1 MSDLPNDTIANGAP
15 LVEISGLSRS
25 FASGAGSVRVLEG
38 LDLEIAEGDRVAI
51 VGQSG
56 VGKSTLLHL
65 LGTLDH
71 PTAGSIRF
79 RGEDVFARSR
89 EELASL
95 RGRFL
100 GFVFQFH
107 HLLPEFSA
115 VENVMMPGLIQG
127 LRQDEMRP
135 RAESMLGDVGLA
147 QRVEHAVGKLSGGE
161 RQRVAVARALVLDPP
176 LVLADE
182 PTGNLD
188 PATGDQVAELLFE
201 MNRNRGTTLV
211 VVTHSKR
218 MAEQLGRVMVLRGGR
233 LHEADGVVDV
243 GRAVV

>member
-1 MSDLPNDTIANGAP
+1 MSESTRDT
-15 LVEISGLSRS
+15 LVEIRGLARS
-25 FASGAGSVRVLEG
+25 FETAAGRVEVLRDLS
-38 LDLEIAEGDRVAI
+38 LDIQEGDRIAI

-56 VGKSTLLHL
+56 VGKSTFLHI

-71 PTAGSIRF
+71 PTEGHVRF
-79 RGEDVFARSR
+79 RGEDVFGRSR
-89 EELASL
+89 EALAAL

-107 HLLPEFSA
+107 HLLPEFSS

-127 LRQDEMRP
+127 LSREEMHS
-135 RAESMLGDVGLA
+135 RAQSMLADVGLCHRA
-147 QRVEHAVGKLSGGE
+147 EHAVGKLSGGE

-188 PATGDQVAELLFE
+188 PATGDQVSELLFE
-201 MNRNRGTTLV
+201 MNRTRGTTLV

-218 MAEQLGRVMVLRGGR
+218 MADRLGRVLVLQGGQ
-233 LHEADGVVDV
+233 LSEGDV
-243 GRAVV
+243 GSAAV

>member
-1 MSDLPNDTIANGAP
+1 MNDKMPTGP
-15 LVEISGLSRS
+15 LVDIRGLDRS
-25 FASGAGSVRVLEG
+25 FATGGGTVDVLRG
-38 LDLEIAEGDRVAI
+38 LDLEIAEGDRIAI

-56 VGKSTLLHL
+56 VGKSTLLHI

-71 PTAGSIRF
+71 PTAGTLSF
-79 RGEDVFARSR
+79 RGENVFDRSR
-89 EELASL
+89 EDLAAL

-127 LRQDEMRP
+127 TDPAEMRV
-135 RAESMLGDVGLA
+135 RSEIMLQDVGLA
-147 QRVEHAVGKLSGGE
+147 HRAEQAVGKLSGGE

-188 PATGDQVAELLFE
+188 PSTGDQIAELLFE
-201 MNRNRGTTLV
+201 MNRTRGTTLV

-218 MAEQLGRVMVLRGGR
+218 MAEQLGRVLVLSEGR
-233 LHEADGVVDV
+233 LHAGNFDS
-243 GRAVV
+243 AVA